1 MNLTLQNIDF
11 DDGLNSM
18 RNLSDD
24 DSLKKIIDLDDL
36 QEDENLYNSI
46 SVKI

>member
-1 MNLTLQNIDF
+1 MNLTLQSIDF
-11 DDGLNSM
+11 DDEPNSM

-24 DSLKKIIDLDDL
+24 DLFKKIIDLDDL